1 MSADQVTVWVYMLQC
16 ADGSYYI
23 GKYQG
28 HDLEIRLWEHNNGH
42 YPDSYTSKRLPVK
55 IVWSD
60 WFSRY
65 DDAVACERKL
75 KGWSRV
81 KKEALIRG
89 DESALKAFSK
99 RGFRPSTLRDA
110 PDGAPQGE
118 GSNMD

>member
-1 MSADQVTVWVYMLQC
+1 MSQVTVWIYMLKC

-28 HDLEIRLWEHNNGH
+28 DDLETRICEHNSAKYENA
-42 YPDSYTSKRLPVK
+42 YTARRRPVEL
-55 IVWSD
+55 VWSE

-65 DDAVACERKL
+65 DDAVAFERQL

-89 DESALKAFSK
+89 DEAALKAYSR
-99 RGFRPSTLRDA
+99 RGFRPSLILRDGVSPKGEA
-110 PDGAPQGE
+110 PPQDE
-118 GSNMD
+118 D

>member
-1 MSADQVTVWVYMLQC
+1 MTDTQIWVYMLRC

-28 HDLEIRLWEHNNGH
+28 DDLEVRIWEHNNAH
-42 YPDSYTSKRLPVK
+42 YSDAYTSTRRPVEC
-55 IVWSD
+55 VWSEH
-60 WFSRY
+60 FMRF

-89 DESALKAFSK
+89 DEEALKAFSK
-99 RGFRPSTLRDA
+99 RGFRPSSLKSE
-110 PDGAPQGE
+110 P
-118 GSNMD
+118 SIS